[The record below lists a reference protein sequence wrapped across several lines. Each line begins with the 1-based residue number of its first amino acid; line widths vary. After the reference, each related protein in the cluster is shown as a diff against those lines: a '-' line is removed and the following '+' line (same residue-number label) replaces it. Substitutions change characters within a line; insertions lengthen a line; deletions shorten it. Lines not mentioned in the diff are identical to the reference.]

1 MKTNV
6 YHDTHAWVHA
16 HIHIFGRI
24 GCCFNVL
31 GLRVHTAVRQLCM
44 VYDRNKYRGGGKWW
58 SVGVRRKLQE
68 EEGMEGEALYR
79 ALKCY
84 FLARVTWY
92 EQGADHVGTN
102 QRTLKGYTRSDRP
115 SSLISLSLSLSGKSV
130 SNILVFSIRE
140 ACLGSTDVHVAVKH
154 TLYATYKQQGPKW
167 KGVNLQ
173 SWKKKYMECKCKY
186 NKYIFYM
193 WQILFGTCPKWR
205 CGIAQRCNEQSNS
218 IRSASSSSHEPR
230 RYVWDSIPAT
240 FSYTTHS
247 ITHLLIHYLGE
258 NNRQS
263 TRETNQPFVCIVH
276 DNRLRDGQLNSRFVV
291 RMYNYDEKGS

>member
-186 NKYIFYM
+186 NK
-193 WQILFGTCPKWR
+193 
-205 CGIAQRCNEQSNS
+205 
-218 IRSASSSSHEPR
+218 
-230 RYVWDSIPAT
+230 
-240 FSYTTHS
+240 
-247 ITHLLIHYLGE
+247 
-258 NNRQS
+258 
-263 TRETNQPFVCIVH
+263 
-276 DNRLRDGQLNSRFVV
+276 
-291 RMYNYDEKGS
+291 